1 MLVMVMV
8 MATKVAVIATTVVV
22 ATERRGEDVLL
33 SMIKVPSKY
42 GEADEERR

>member
-8 MATKVAVIATTVVV
+8 MTTKVVVIATAVVV
-22 ATERRGEDVLL
+22 ATERGGEDVLL

-42 GEADEERR
+42 GDADEERR